1 MELLDLYRNNKR
13 EAVSLLLKKVE
24 NQMRDV
30 LYFAPTYKELSA
42 IILSRKIYLPDD
54 QRLTGE

>member
-24 NQMRDV
+24 NV
-30 LYFAPTYKELSA
+30 KYL
-42 IILSRKIYLPDD
+42 KIFKNKN
-54 QRLTGE
+54 

>member
-1 MELLDLYRNNKR
+1 
-13 EAVSLLLKKVE
+13 
-24 NQMRDV
+24 MRDV